1 VLMKPNYVRIYGHR
15 GARGDYPENTIEG
28 FEYLFSTGVKA
39 FEFDVLIAKD
49 SIPVLVHDFRLN
61 ISNTRDA
68 QGQWLLNRDQKVNQ
82 MTSQE
87 LQQYDVG
94 SINPSSSYGR
104 RFKDQK
110 QLDNIRIPTLAK
122 LFELLNQNANK
133 DVFLNLE
140 IKSTPV
146 EEGLTPKPNEMV
158 QIILNEIKKSSLED
172 RTLISSFDWRIIK
185 EFKKQAP
192 NILRGH
198 LSLQQDL
205 GSFKKNISAN
215 SPWVDENITEIELF
229 ELPKVIKKLAGHAWC
244 PFYRDVTKQ
253 NVELAHNLGLAV
265 NTWTVNSESD
275 FQRMIEYGVDGIITD
290 YPKKLQDFCKS
301 KNIAWF

>member
-1 VLMKPNYVRIYGHR
+1 M
-15 GARGDYPENTIEG
+15 
-28 FEYLFSTGVKA
+28 VK
-39 FEFDVLIAKD
+39 LI
-49 SIPVLVHDFRLN
+49 F
-61 ISNTRDA
+61 
-68 QGQWLLNRDQKVNQ
+68 
-82 MTSQE
+82 
-87 LQQYDVG
+87 
-94 SINPSSSYGR
+94 
-104 RFKDQK
+104 
-110 QLDNIRIPTLAK
+110 
-122 LFELLNQNANK
+122 
-133 DVFLNLE
+133 
-140 IKSTPV
+140 
-146 EEGLTPKPNEMV
+146 
-158 QIILNEIKKSSLED
+158 NEIKKSSLED

-229 ELPKVIKKLAGHAWC
+229 ELPKVIKKLDGHAWC